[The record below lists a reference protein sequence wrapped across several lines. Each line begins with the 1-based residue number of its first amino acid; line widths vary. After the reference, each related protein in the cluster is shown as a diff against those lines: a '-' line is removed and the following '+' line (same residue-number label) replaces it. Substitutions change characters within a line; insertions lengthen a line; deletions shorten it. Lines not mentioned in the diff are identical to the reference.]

1 MIVVNTSDSKIFE
14 CAYFIM
20 RNEPKPSASD
30 RGSLVG
36 EANRIVLAAEVGEK
50 RDKKARRRKG
60 LGFVKFLLLISIIAV
75 SMILGRLSHF
85 VI

>member
-1 MIVVNTSDSKIFE
+1 MIVVNTSDSKVFE

-20 RNEPKPSASD
+20 RNESKPSASD

-36 EANRIVLAAEVGEK
+36 EANRIVLAAETGEK
-50 RDKKARRRKG
+50 RERKARHRKG
-60 LGFVKFLLLISIIAV
+60 SGFVKFLLLLSIIAV

-85 VI
+85 II